1 MADEAI
7 LAPIRRFWNR
17 ARVEAAY
24 SELWEA
30 CNSQALDQTII
41 IGKSSGEDSAN
52 AQLVVT
58 PQMRDRYLEAFETRL
73 KEYEAEDAEESPTQE
88 HNRHTDFSFR
98 HVRT

>member
-7 LAPIRRFWNR
+7 LAPIRRFWSKE
-17 ARVEAAY
+17 RVTAAY

-30 CNSQALDQTII
+30 CQSQALDQTII

-73 KEYEAEDAEESPTQE
+73 KEYEAAEADESPVLE
-88 HNRHTDFSFR
+88 HTRHTDFSHR